1 MNILFTEGYD
11 AQDFNWVV
19 PALQAE
25 YFGAN
30 RTRDD
35 IMITARACHC
45 FGVRDQDSNRQIA
58 YARALSD
65 ECEFS
70 WIADV
75 VVDRSVRLMG
85 VGTFLMREILRHPLI
100 RPTVATL
107 STKDAHG
114 FYRRMRF
121 TESLV
126 LCRSKG

>member
-1 MNILFTEGYD
+1 MNILFTYGYD

-19 PALQAE
+19 PAVQAE
-25 YFGAN
+25 YFGAK

-35 IMITARACHC
+35 ILITARACHC

-75 VVDRSVRLMG
+75 VVDRSVRRMG
-85 VGTFLMREILRHPLI
+85 VGTFLLRGILRHPLI

-107 STKDAHG
+107 STKDAQE
-114 FYRRMRF
+114 FYRKIKF
-121 TESLV
+121 TDHLV
-126 LCRSKG
+126 WCRAKG